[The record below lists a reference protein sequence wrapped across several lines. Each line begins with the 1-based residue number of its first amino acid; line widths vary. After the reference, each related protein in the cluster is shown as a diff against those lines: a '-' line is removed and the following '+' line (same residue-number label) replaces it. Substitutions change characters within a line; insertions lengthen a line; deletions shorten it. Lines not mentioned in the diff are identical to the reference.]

1 MLVKEFMVLY
11 NDVFNEDGEVKQV
24 GRERTKRLIEA
35 CEQFSNTTNFGSKI
49 TGFMNVTNIKAL
61 RNKLQES

>member
-1 MLVKEFMVLY
+1 MLVKEFMSLY
-11 NDVFNEDGEVKQV
+11 NDVFDEDDEIKQV

-35 CEQFSNTTNFGSKI
+35 CEQFSSNTNFGSKI

>member
-1 MLVKEFMVLY
+1 MLVKEFMSLY
-11 NDVFNEDGEVKQV
+11 NDVFDEDDEIKQV

-35 CEQFSNTTNFGSKI
+35 CEQFSSDTNFGSKI
-49 TGFMNVTNIKAL
+49 IGFMNVTNIKAL

>member
-11 NDVFNEDGEVKQV
+11 NDVFDEDDEIKQV

-35 CEQFSNTTNFGSKI
+35 CEQFSSDINFGSKI
-49 TGFMNVTNIKAL
+49 NGFMNVTNIKAL

>member
-11 NDVFNEDGEVKQV
+11 NDVFDEDDEIKQV

-35 CEQFSNTTNFGSKI
+35 CEQFSSNTNFGSKI

>member
-11 NDVFNEDGEVKQV
+11 DDVFDEDGEIKQV

-35 CEQFSNTTNFGSKI
+35 CEQFSSNTNFGSKI

>member
-11 NDVFNEDGEVKQV
+11 NDVFDEDDEVKQV

-35 CEQFSNTTNFGSKI
+35 CEQFSSNTNFGSKI